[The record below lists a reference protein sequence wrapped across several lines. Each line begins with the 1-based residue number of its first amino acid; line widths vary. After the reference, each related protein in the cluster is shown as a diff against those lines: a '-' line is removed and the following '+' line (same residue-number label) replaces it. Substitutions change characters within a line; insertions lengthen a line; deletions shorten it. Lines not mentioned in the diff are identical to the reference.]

1 MENKEALQKEAA
13 FLFPKKINC
22 AVCREEFPTKR
33 VRSAKL
39 RRLQPDFDL
48 RPRFQDI
55 DTLKYDVDSC
65 PFCGYTAMSNY
76 FGPLSKLQIS
86 QILEQICMTFTP
98 PTEEEPETFGYGRA
112 IARYEQALKCS
123 QVKNAKTSEIA
134 YTYLKRSWLYR
145 SYAEESQM
153 EKAMYEERSKTY
165 YKEAYDGF
173 QKAISSE
180 EFPICGMDSLT
191 MDYLLAC
198 MAFHFKEYSF
208 ASKSLSN
215 ILSSKTASRRI
226 KDKALDLKEIIV
238 AAIKKE
244 AEQKQAG

>member
-112 IARYEQALKCS
+112 IARYEQALK
-123 QVKNAKTSEIA
+123 
-134 YTYLKRSWLYR
+134 
-145 SYAEESQM
+145 
-153 EKAMYEERSKTY
+153 
-165 YKEAYDGF
+165 
-173 QKAISSE
+173 
-180 EFPICGMDSLT
+180 
-191 MDYLLAC
+191 
-198 MAFHFKEYSF
+198 
-208 ASKSLSN
+208 
-215 ILSSKTASRRI
+215 
-226 KDKALDLKEIIV
+226 
-238 AAIKKE
+238 
-244 AEQKQAG
+244 